1 MLTVLFGLSGALVFG
16 SGDFLG
22 GLASKR
28 MGAFLATGVAG
39 LVGLFLLAGFT
50 LIIPGEISPETVIY
64 GLLSGVAGAL
74 AILLLYASLA
84 IGPMSILSPLGALV
98 SAIFPV
104 MWALFV
110 SHESLAWFGYL
121 ALGIG
126 AVAIVLVAFTPE
138 KNAVKPR
145 ARGIIFAVLAGILIG
160 LFLIIL
166 DQAPSSAGLYPLVF
180 NRIVNVT
187 IMFGSVG
194 VMAFIRWAHRRGMFG
209 KDGKPRA
216 DLVVG
221 DGGALNYKTGI
232 LLAVGC
238 GLLDATG
245 NALLLLGIQ
254 TGNLSVMSVL
264 TAMYPAGTII
274 LAAFVLREK
283 ITKLQLIGMVLALAA
298 AGMLA
303 LS

>member
-1 MLTVLFGLSGALVFG
+1 MLTVIFGLSGALVFG

-50 LIIPGEISPETVIY
+50 LFLPGTVTTETVIY
-64 GLLSGVAGAL
+64 GLLSGVCGAL

-98 SAIFPV
+98 SAVFPV
-104 MWALFV
+104 MWAIFI
-110 SHESLAWFGYL
+110 SHETLAWFGYL

-187 IMFGSVG
+187 IMFGSIG
-194 VMAFIRWAHRRGMFG
+194 VMALVRWAHRRGMFG

-221 DGGALNYKTGI
+221 DEGAREYKRGI
-232 LLAVGC
+232 LLAIGC

-245 NALLLLGIQ
+245 NALLLIGIQ
-254 TGNLSVMSVL
+254 LGNLSVMSVL

-274 LAAFVLREK
+274 LAAVVLREK

>member
-28 MGAFLATGVAG
+28 MGAFLATGLAG

-50 LIIPGEISPETVIY
+50 LFIPGEITTETVIY

>member
-1 MLTVLFGLSGALVFG
+1 MLTVILGLSGALVFG

-39 LVGLFLLAGFT
+39 LIGLFLLIGYTF
-50 LIIPGEISPETVIY
+50 LIPGTLSPEAIFW
-64 GLLSGVAGAL
+64 GLISGVCGAL
-74 AILLLYASLA
+74 AILLLYAALA

-104 MWALFV
+104 MWALFITG
-110 SHESLAWFGYL
+110 ESLAWFGYI

-126 AVAIVLVAFTPE
+126 AIAIVLVAFTPE
-138 KNAVKPR
+138 KDAVKPR
-145 ARGIIFAVLAGILIG
+145 ARGIIFAVISGVLIG
-160 LFLIIL
+160 LFLIVL
-166 DQAPSSAGLYPLVF
+166 DQAPQEAGLYPLVF
-180 NRIVNVT
+180 NRLVNIT
-187 IMFGSVG
+187 IMFSAVAI
-194 VMAFIRWAHRRGMFG
+194 MAIIRWAHKKSLLGR
-209 KDGKPRA
+209 DGKPRA

-221 DGGALNYKTGI
+221 DAGVLDYRTGI
-232 LLAVGC
+232 LLALGC

-254 TGNLSVMSVL
+254 LGNLSVISVL

-274 LAAFVLREK
+274 LAAIVLREK
-283 ITKLQLIGMVLALAA
+283 ITKLQLVGMVLALTA
-298 AGMLA
+298 AGLLA
-303 LS
+303 VS

>member
-1 MLTVLFGLSGALVFG
+1 MLTVIFGLSGALVFG

-50 LIIPGEISPETVIY
+50 LFLPGTVTSETVIY
-64 GLLSGVAGAL
+64 GLLSGVCGAL

-104 MWALFV
+104 MWAIFI
-110 SHESLAWFGYL
+110 SHETLAWFGYL

-145 ARGIIFAVLAGILIG
+145 ARGIVFAVLAGILIG

-187 IMFGSVG
+187 IMFGSIG
-194 VMAFIRWAHRRGMFG
+194 VMALVRWAHRRGMFG
-209 KDGKPRA
+209 KDGIPRA
-216 DLVVG
+216 DLVLG
-221 DGGALNYKTGI
+221 DEGAREYKRGI
-232 LLAVGC
+232 LLAIGC

-245 NALLLLGIQ
+245 NALLLIGIQ
-254 TGNLSVMSVL
+254 LGNLSVMSVL

-274 LAAFVLREK
+274 LAAVVLREK

>member
-1 MLTVLFGLSGALVFG
+1 MLTVIFGLSGALVFG

-22 GLASKR
+22 GMASKR
-28 MGAFLATGVAG
+28 MGAFLATGTAG

-50 LIIPGEISPETVIY
+50 LFIPGTITPETVIY
-64 GLLSGVAGAL
+64 GLLSGVCGAL

-104 MWALFV
+104 MWAIFV

-126 AVAIVLVAFTPE
+126 AIAIVLVAFTPE
-138 KNAVKPR
+138 KEAVKPR

-160 LFLIIL
+160 LFLIVL

-180 NRIVNVT
+180 NRVVNVT
-187 IMFGSVG
+187 IMFGSVA
-194 VMAFIRWAHRRGMFG
+194 VMALIRWAHRRGLFG

-221 DGGALNYKTGI
+221 DGGALDYKKGI
-232 LLAVGC
+232 LLAIGC

-245 NALLLLGIQ
+245 NALLLIGIQ
-254 TGNLSVMSVL
+254 LGNLSVMSVL

-274 LAAFVLREK
+274 LAAVVLREK
-283 ITKLQLIGMVLALAA
+283 ITKLQLVGMVLALAA

>member
-1 MLTVLFGLSGALVFG
+1 MLTVILGLSGALVFG

-39 LVGLFLLAGFT
+39 LIGLFLLIGYTF
-50 LIIPGEISPETVIY
+50 LIPGTLSPEAIFW
-64 GLLSGVAGAL
+64 GLISGVCGAL
-74 AILLLYASLA
+74 AILLLYAALA

-104 MWALFV
+104 MWALFITG
-110 SHESLAWFGYL
+110 ESLAWFGYI

-126 AVAIVLVAFTPE
+126 AIAIVLVAFTPE
-138 KNAVKPR
+138 KDAVKPR
-145 ARGIIFAVLAGILIG
+145 ARGIIFAVISGVLIG
-160 LFLIIL
+160 LFLIVL
-166 DQAPSSAGLYPLVF
+166 DQAPQEAGLYPLVF
-180 NRIVNVT
+180 NRLVNIT
-187 IMFGSVG
+187 IMFSAVAI
-194 VMAFIRWAHRRGMFG
+194 MAMIRWAHKKGLLGR
-209 KDGKPRA
+209 DGKPRA

-221 DGGALNYKTGI
+221 DAGVLDYRTGI
-232 LLAVGC
+232 LLALGC

-254 TGNLSVMSVL
+254 LGNLSVISVL

-274 LAAFVLREK
+274 LAAIVLREK
-283 ITKLQLIGMVLALAA
+283 ITKLQLVGMVLALTA
-298 AGMLA
+298 AGLLA
-303 LS
+303 VS

>member
-1 MLTVLFGLSGALVFG
+1 MLTVIFGLSGALVFG

-50 LIIPGEISPETVIY
+50 LFLPGTVTSETVIY
-64 GLLSGVAGAL
+64 GLLSGVCGAL

-104 MWALFV
+104 MWAIFI
-110 SHESLAWFGYL
+110 SHETLAWFGYL

-187 IMFGSVG
+187 IMFGSIG
-194 VMAFIRWAHRRGMFG
+194 VMALVRWAHRRGMFG
-209 KDGKPRA
+209 KDGIPRA

-221 DGGALNYKTGI
+221 DEGAREYKRGI
-232 LLAVGC
+232 LLAIGC

-245 NALLLLGIQ
+245 NALLLIGIQ
-254 TGNLSVMSVL
+254 LGNLSVMSVL

-274 LAAFVLREK
+274 LAAVVLREK

>member
-1 MLTVLFGLSGALVFG
+1 MLTVIFGLSGALVFG

-28 MGAFLATGVAG
+28 MGAFLATGTAG

-50 LIIPGEISPETVIY
+50 LFIPGTVTPETVIY
-64 GLLSGVAGAL
+64 GLLSGVCGAL

-104 MWALFV
+104 MWAIFV

-126 AVAIVLVAFTPE
+126 AIAIVLVAFTPE

-166 DQAPSSAGLYPLVF
+166 DQAPTSAGLYPLVF

-187 IMFGSVG
+187 IMFGSIG
-194 VMAFIRWAHRRGMFG
+194 VMALVRWAHRQGLFG

-221 DGGALNYKTGI
+221 DEGAREYKRGI
-232 LLAVGC
+232 LLAIGC

-245 NALLLLGIQ
+245 NALLLIGIQ
-254 TGNLSVMSVL
+254 LGNLSVMSVL

-274 LAAFVLREK
+274 LAAVVLREK
-283 ITKLQLIGMVLALAA
+283 ITKLQLVGMVLALAA

>member
-1 MLTVLFGLSGALVFG
+1 MLTVIFGLSGALVFG

-28 MGAFLATGVAG
+28 MGAFLATGTAG
-39 LVGLFLLAGFT
+39 LVGLFLIFGFT
-50 LIIPGEISPETVIY
+50 LFIPGTVTPETVIY
-64 GLLSGVAGAL
+64 GLLSGLAGAL

-104 MWALFV
+104 MWAIFI
-110 SHESLAWFGYL
+110 SHEVLAWYGYL

-145 ARGIIFAVLAGILIG
+145 ARGIIFAVAAGILIG

-180 NRIVNVT
+180 NRIVNVC
-187 IMFGSVG
+187 IMFGSIG
-194 VMAFIRWAHRRGMFG
+194 VMALVRWAHRRGMFG

-221 DGGALNYKTGI
+221 DAGATDYKMGI
-232 LLAVGC
+232 ILAVGC

-283 ITKLQLIGMVLALAA
+283 ITTLQLIGMVLALTA

>member
-1 MLTVLFGLSGALVFG
+1 MLTVIFGLSGALVFG

-22 GLASKR
+22 GLAAKR
-28 MGAFLATGVAG
+28 MGAFLATGIAG
-39 LVGLFLLAGFT
+39 LIGLILLMVFT
-50 LIIPGEISPETVIY
+50 TVIPGEISSEAIFW
-64 GLLSGVAGAL
+64 GLISGVCGAV
-74 AILLLYASLA
+74 AILLLYAALA

-98 SAIFPV
+98 SAVFPV
-104 MWALFV
+104 MWALFI
-110 SHESLAWFGYL
+110 SHESLAWFGYVAL
-121 ALGIG
+121 AIG
-126 AVAIVLVAFTPE
+126 AVAIVFVAFTPE

-145 ARGIIFAVLAGILIG
+145 ARGIIFAVISGVLIG
-160 LFLIIL
+160 LFLIVL
-166 DQAPSSAGLYPLVF
+166 DQAPSNAGIYPLVF
-180 NRIVNVT
+180 NRMVNIT
-187 IMFGSVG
+187 IMFSVVFG
-194 VMAFIRWAHRRGMFG
+194 MALIRWAHKRGYLG

-221 DGGALNYKTGI
+221 DGGATEYRTGI
-232 LLAVGC
+232 LLALGC
-238 GLLDATG
+238 GVLDATG

-283 ITKLQLIGMVLALAA
+283 ITKLQLVGMVLALAA
-298 AGMLA
+298 AGLLA

>member
-1 MLTVLFGLSGALVFG
+1 MLTVIFGLSGALVFG

-22 GLASKR
+22 GMASKR

-39 LVGLFLLAGFT
+39 VIGLFVLLGLT
-50 LIIPGEISPETVIY
+50 YLIPGTVSPETILW
-64 GLLSGVAGAL
+64 GLISGVCGAL
-74 AILLLYASLA
+74 AILLLYAALA
-84 IGPMSILSPLGALV
+84 IGPMSILSPLGALI

-104 MWALFV
+104 LWAIFI

-138 KNAVKPR
+138 KEAVKPTL
-145 ARGIIFAVLAGILIG
+145 RGIIFASISGILIG
-160 LFLIIL
+160 LFLIVM
-166 DQAPSSAGLYPLVF
+166 DQVPDDSGVYPLVF
-180 NRIVNVT
+180 NRFVNIT
-187 IMFGSVG
+187 IMFSAVG
-194 VMAFIRWAHRRGMFG
+194 GMALIRWAHKRGYFG
-209 KDGKPRA
+209 RDGKPRA

-221 DGGALNYKTGI
+221 DAGALDYKNGI
-232 LLAVGC
+232 LLALGC
-238 GLLDATG
+238 GVLDATG

-254 TGNLSVMSVL
+254 SGNLSVMSVL

-274 LAAFVLREK
+274 LAALVLREK
-283 ITKLQLIGMVLALAA
+283 ITKLQLVGMVLALAA
-298 AGMLA
+298 AGLLA

>member
-1 MLTVLFGLSGALVFG
+1 MLTVIFGLSGALVFG

-50 LIIPGEISPETVIY
+50 LFLPGTVTTETVIY
-64 GLLSGVAGAL
+64 GLLSGVCGAL

-104 MWALFV
+104 MWAIFI
-110 SHESLAWFGYL
+110 SHETLAWFGYL

-187 IMFGSVG
+187 IMFGSIG
-194 VMAFIRWAHRRGMFG
+194 VMALVRWAHRRGMFG

-221 DGGALNYKTGI
+221 DEGAREYKRGI
-232 LLAVGC
+232 LLAIGC

-245 NALLLLGIQ
+245 NALLLIGIQ
-254 TGNLSVMSVL
+254 LGNLSVMSVL

-274 LAAFVLREK
+274 LAAVVLREK

>member
-1 MLTVLFGLSGALVFG
+1 MLTVIFGLSGALVFG

-50 LIIPGEISPETVIY
+50 LFLPGTVTTETVIY
-64 GLLSGVAGAL
+64 GLLSGVCGAL

-104 MWALFV
+104 MWAIFI
-110 SHESLAWFGYL
+110 SHETLAWFGYF

-187 IMFGSVG
+187 IMFGSIG
-194 VMAFIRWAHRRGMFG
+194 VMALVRWAHRRGMFG

-221 DGGALNYKTGI
+221 DEGAREYKRGI
-232 LLAVGC
+232 LLAIGC

-245 NALLLLGIQ
+245 NALLLIGIQ
-254 TGNLSVMSVL
+254 LGNLSVMSVL

-274 LAAFVLREK
+274 LAAVVLREK

>member
-1 MLTVLFGLSGALVFG
+1 MLTVIFGLSGALVFG

-39 LVGLFLLAGFT
+39 LVGLFLLAGYT
-50 LIIPGEISPETVIY
+50 LFLPGTITSETVIF
-64 GLLSGVAGAL
+64 GLLSGVCGAL

-104 MWALFV
+104 MWAIFI
-110 SHESLAWFGYL
+110 SHEVLAWYGYL

-138 KNAVKPR
+138 KDAVKPR
-145 ARGIIFAVLAGILIG
+145 ARGIIFAVVAGILIG
-160 LFLIIL
+160 LFLIVL
-166 DQAPSSAGLYPLVF
+166 DYAPTSSGLYPLVF

-187 IMFGSVG
+187 IMFGSIG
-194 VMAFIRWAHRRGMFG
+194 VMALVRWAHRRGMFG
-209 KDGKPRA
+209 RDGKPRA

-221 DGGALNYKTGI
+221 DAGATDYKKGI
-232 LLAVGC
+232 LLAMGC

-245 NALLLLGIQ
+245 NALLLIGIQ

-283 ITKLQLIGMVLALAA
+283 ITKLQLAGMVLALAS

>member
-1 MLTVLFGLSGALVFG
+1 MLTVIFGLSGALVFG

-50 LIIPGEISPETVIY
+50 LFLPGTVTTETVIY
-64 GLLSGVAGAL
+64 GLLSGVCGAL

-104 MWALFV
+104 MWAIFI
-110 SHESLAWFGYL
+110 SHETLAWFGYL

-187 IMFGSVG
+187 IMFGSIG
-194 VMAFIRWAHRRGMFG
+194 VMALVRWAHRRGKFG
-209 KDGKPRA
+209 KDGIPRA

-221 DGGALNYKTGI
+221 DEGAREYKRGI
-232 LLAVGC
+232 LLAIGC

-245 NALLLLGIQ
+245 NALLLIGIQ
-254 TGNLSVMSVL
+254 LGNLSVMSVL

-274 LAAFVLREK
+274 LAAVVLREK

>member
-1 MLTVLFGLSGALVFG
+1 MLTVIFGLSGALVFG

-50 LIIPGEISPETVIY
+50 LFLPGTVTSETVIY
-64 GLLSGVAGAL
+64 GLLSGVCGAL

-98 SAIFPV
+98 SAVFPV
-104 MWALFV
+104 MWAIFI
-110 SHESLAWFGYL
+110 SHETLAWFGYL

-187 IMFGSVG
+187 IMFGSIG
-194 VMAFIRWAHRRGMFG
+194 VMALVRWAHRRGMFG

-221 DGGALNYKTGI
+221 DEGAREYKRGI
-232 LLAVGC
+232 LLAIGC

-245 NALLLLGIQ
+245 NALLLIGIQ
-254 TGNLSVMSVL
+254 LGNLSVMSVL

-274 LAAFVLREK
+274 LAAVVLREK

>member
-1 MLTVLFGLSGALVFG
+1 MLTVIFGLSGALVFG
-16 SGDFLG
+16 SGDVLG
-22 GLASKR
+22 GMASKR
-28 MGAFLATGVAG
+28 MGAFLATGTAG

-50 LIIPGEISPETVIY
+50 LFIPGTITPETVIY
-64 GLLSGVAGAL
+64 GLLSGVCGAL

-104 MWALFV
+104 MWAIFV

-126 AVAIVLVAFTPE
+126 AIAIVLVAFTPE
-138 KNAVKPR
+138 KEAVKPR

-160 LFLIIL
+160 LFLIVL

-180 NRIVNVT
+180 NRVVNVT
-187 IMFGSVG
+187 IMFGSVA
-194 VMAFIRWAHRRGMFG
+194 VMALIRWAHRRGLFG

-221 DGGALNYKTGI
+221 DGGALDYKKGI
-232 LLAVGC
+232 LLAIGC

-245 NALLLLGIQ
+245 NALLLIGIQ
-254 TGNLSVMSVL
+254 LGNLSVMSVL

-274 LAAFVLREK
+274 LAAVVLREK
-283 ITKLQLIGMVLALAA
+283 ITKLQLVGMVLALAA

>member
-50 LIIPGEISPETVIY
+50 LFIPGEITTETVIY